1 MKKAKKT
8 FDFAP
13 IGKAIKNARR
23 SKGMTREQLCNIIDI
38 DPRYLAHI
46 ENDGRCPSL
55 GLFYRIVEYLDI
67 SVDYFFL
74 QQNKNTECT
83 PEQQALIYDI
93 MQLDNETVQM
103 FQGILNTILE
113 YKQKKLKDKDNSD

>member
-1 MKKAKKT
+1 MNKSKKK

-13 IGKAIKNARR
+13 IGKAIKNARL

-38 DPRYLAHI
+38 DPRYLAHL

-55 GLFYRIVEYLDI
+55 DLFYRLVTYFNI

-74 QQNKNTECT
+74 QQGQKTECT
-83 PEQQALIYDI
+83 TEQQALIHDV
-93 MQLDNETVQM
+93 MNLDNDMVKCL
-103 FQGILNTILE
+103 QGVANALSQ
-113 YKQKKLKDKDNSD
+113 YKQNITEER